1 MLWSIAISSKDDS
14 AGSTLAASTVSC
26 EALLLLAGPIRRF
39 APDLAAPASNSSA
52 LGTSLVPRS
61 RVRRRSGDGAVV
73 AGGNVEAGL
82 VEPVQHARES
92 LGQVVGD
99 AVDLVECRLRHR
111 VVVAGNPVD
120 HLPVVL
126 GDGVGQE
133 GAAGGLS
140 VGEVSHPGFYAGPG
154 AEPPDHGVGSA
165 FASGK
170 RVVEQPP
177 VLGHPFLRG
186 IGGGGHVAHE
196 RGWAGCRRPTPNV
209 ESALR

>member
-26 EALLLLAGPIRRF
+26 EAFLLLAGPIRRF

-73 AGGNVEAGL
+73 AGGNVEAG
-82 VEPVQHARES
+82 
-92 LGQVVGD
+92 
-99 AVDLVECRLRHR
+99 
-111 VVVAGNPVD
+111 NPVD

-126 GDGVGQE
+126 GDAVGQE
-133 GAAGGLS
+133 RAAGGLS
-140 VGEVSHPGFYAGPG
+140 VGEVAYPGFYAGPG
-154 AEPPDHGVGSA
+154 GEPPDHGVGSA

-196 RGWAGCRRPTPNV
+196 RRGAG
-209 ESALR
+209 